1 MAAVIQRPLH
11 GSLIFTFYPVK
22 NSRSLASLDSAFQLQ
37 EYISLLMRLD
47 VHDVDAIVS
56 LPGSPPKGE
65 NRDEQGHGVKGENRV
80 REREE
85 RSCGG

>member
-1 MAAVIQRPLH
+1 
-11 GSLIFTFYPVK
+11 
-22 NSRSLASLDSAFQLQ
+22 
-37 EYISLLMRLD
+37 MRLD